1 MQDNVAKKI
10 VLEFL
15 AFIRYKIKNDLLT
28 MQEIES
34 LAKMLEQNLDISGT
48 VEDLA
53 KFYGVSEHQ
62 VRNNINRKLLSKPQ
76 RRVHYRVWDFMKIAP
91 GKWRK

>member
-15 AFIRYKIKNDLLT
+15 SFIRYKIKNDLLT

-34 LAKMLEQNLDISGT
+34 IAKMLEQNLDISGT
-48 VEDLA
+48 VDDLA

-62 VRNNINRKLLSKPQ
+62 VRNNISRKLLSKPK
-76 RRVHYRVWDFMKIAP
+76 RRVYYRFLDFMKIAP
-91 GKWRK
+91 EKWRK